1 MRFVLCQELDS
12 LIRLLDI
19 TDTSP
24 GAPYSLPR
32 VTQEPSA
39 KKGVEEDRT
48 SSEAERE
55 TRKRHAQ
62 GKREGKMTADEQAW
76 R

>member
-1 MRFVLCQELDS
+1 MRLCFSVRFVLCQELDL

-19 TDTSP
+19 TDTSH
-24 GAPYSLPR
+24 GAPSGLPR

-39 KKGVEEDRT
+39 KKGMEEDRT
-48 SSEAERE
+48 GSEAERHKKKDVPE
-55 TRKRHAQ
+55 ESV
-62 GKREGKMTADEQAW
+62 RE